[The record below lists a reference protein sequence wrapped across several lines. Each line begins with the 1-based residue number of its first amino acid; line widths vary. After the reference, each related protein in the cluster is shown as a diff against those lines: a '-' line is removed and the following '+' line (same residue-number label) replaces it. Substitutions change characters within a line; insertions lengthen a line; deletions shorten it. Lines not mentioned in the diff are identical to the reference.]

1 LKDQLEPHLAVGS
14 RRHETRFTETEKQ
27 QQRKGKGKTEP
38 KLRKF
43 MAKDD
48 EGKVRWKLIQ
58 SAWHSSSDQQICL

>member
-1 LKDQLEPHLAVGS
+1 LKEQLEPPITVGS

-43 MAKDD
+43 MAKMTR
-48 EGKVRWKLIQ
+48 GK
-58 SAWHSSSDQQICL
+58 